1 LDQVEIMSNPEA
13 PPVDDTSAAPASE
26 VPAGFAP
33 HTRKSPLTEPWEP
46 LYARID
52 GHSFHLG
59 VKVREAHCNGRRLA
73 HGGLISALA
82 DNAMGLSVHLARN
95 EHDKDTVRRGALT
108 VSLSIDYLGTGQIG
122 QWLEVI
128 PRVLKVGGSLAFTD
142 CLVQADGKTIARGN
156 ATFRIG

>member
-1 LDQVEIMSNPEA
+1 MSNPEA
-13 PPVDDTSAAPASE
+13 TPTNSAPAERATE
-26 VPAGFAP
+26 VPAGFVP

-59 VKVREAHCNGRRLA
+59 VQVREAHCNGRRLA

-82 DNAMGLSVHLARN
+82 DNAMGLSVHLALSER
-95 EHDKDTVRRGALT
+95 DKDVAHRGALT

-122 QWLEVI
+122 QWLEVN
-128 PRVLKVGGSLAFTD
+128 PRVLKVGGNLAFTD
-142 CLVQADGKTIARGN
+142 CLVQANGKTIARGN